1 MIEKLANNNIYFS
14 KLKDKIR
21 NDSAKYIQNYWRSIS
36 IRFRKYRNAIEILT
50 KKKKLKILLRWL
62 KLCKSNKKPK
72 NKRVPS
78 KPQPNLDTSDGVR
91 KSITSDISAVKFL
104 NTNKRR
110 MTNIKGIGINGF
122 MSTTSNSP
130 NSNNKCKICIKF

>member
-130 NSNNKCKICIKF
+130 NSNNKCKICTKF